1 MILPLTTGNQRL
13 YNQLTTNVVPN
24 LLLWFTLISFCCESH
39 HFRQLFHQRGLANR
53 NNPSNNVHTLEA
65 KQPGDMIFFHNSI
78 AYGRGHDGRLWV
90 LRSRR
95 GKQQR
100 GEQQSTQFREKTTL
114 QLIGNRG
121 DGPQKRRRRIR
132 GPVKMTFVS
141 LDPKLSS
148 FPFSMYEWIL
158 VGENARVDGRTRP
171 GAVDCCLKLF
181 YTHERYI

>member
-1 MILPLTTGNQRL
+1 MF
-13 YNQLTTNVVPN
+13 Y
-24 LLLWFTLISFCCESH
+24 
-39 HFRQLFHQRGLANR
+39 
-53 NNPSNNVHTLEA
+53 
-65 KQPGDMIFFHNSI
+65 HNSI
-78 AYGRGHDGRLWV
+78 AYSLGHKGRLWV

-100 GEQQSTQFREKTTL
+100 GEQQSTQSRGTTTL
-114 QLIGNRG
+114 QQSGNHD